1 MSMARKPQNACE
13 LVRRVLQHP
22 GGGLKALLKLVD
34 GGENEWLELKAAS
47 FPEGGAFAEGT
58 NEDDYR
64 WNVAKAAIA
73 LANSVGGVV
82 LLGVND
88 AGQPIGIDASDPKG
102 KRGSK
107 GAEAF
112 RREVVWQQVLLP
124 VRGWKTGRS
133 GTIKLKRP
141 RFLERLLSLEEIH
154 CDGKTVL
161 AIFVDSAP
169 SDYGFVEVTKVADPD
184 PCHDFIYA
192 RKRGAIGQVIDLPKD
207 DLVVLDLHEQQR
219 KQAVAEIGLTWER
232 FVASGAIARP
242 VEELVPAIQSY
253 IAHLKDDFSSLED
266 VYVPMDVEQTK
277 TGTQAAKRRT
287 EHNPL
292 RAETWLSAKSAVASA
307 NGGDDLITVE
317 DEVRRGLATELVSQE
332 RRALLIGEGGAGKS
346 GCFAKLALDE
356 ARLWAPDRSWP
367 LVVRLSEYSDIGL
380 AGQFE
385 RVSGIKWL
393 DLAPLVAEGRVT
405 LYLDGLNECPDALY
419 ESCCVDLASLLREYP
434 DARVRVCS
442 RSNAVPENLGLATF
456 EMQPL
461 DHEQQ
466 LKVLRE
472 LLGDDRRSEDTLD
485 RLYRQP
491 GAAKIFSSPLLLRIA
506 AEIVREGSEIPLG
519 RAGLYRRFV
528 ETWYRREAES
538 ANPSSAGL
546 PCSLDQMFDA
556 LTELAFRTRQ
566 GGLSTLNVDRVQE
579 LLMPILGE
587 EADRFIDWTAQ
598 GTILARSKATGAI
611 RFWHET
617 IQEYFCAEF
626 LAARHEDLDK
636 NALTAGAVSRQG
648 RWAMPLAFAFEL
660 IEDPAPSFLDM
671 AWQSEPLI
679 VAAAAGDVSDLGST
693 RLGMDAWSR
702 GVLRTLCGGD
712 ASEDARTITIEARL
726 PPKYPL
732 PAYLVSTLRS
742 STFWYAAQAHEAGA
756 ARLVRLQKLICG
768 RQFPWIELLPD
779 ALIENNE
786 WGADLSP
793 ALRLI
798 CGASPRPSLN
808 EVLETATV
816 SELCALRRQKRI
828 SADVFLSQ
836 FERALTRSVGD
847 QLELDLVDILRSE
860 KDKADAVVG
869 KLLKR
874 YGSDL
879 RRIAGEPDLSLR
891 LLNVLVRNH
900 VIEPFEIR
908 SDPERLQSI
917 LSNMSMMN
925 ALRLAKAGVIQAADL
940 DTDTRDRLIFEKKT
954 KKEQIR
960 QALRCG
966 LICDED
972 LPRELLSKVSSGTK
986 NGDKAKSTKRPGFKF
1001 YAADLADTNI
1011 RSDVDAELKGAG
1023 YWRVTVKRIPSAG
1036 QFGFVSHSDFDRDIF
1051 CHLSTIATNGSPLAE
1066 GMVLDVKLA
1075 TRFDRNRGEWGVS
1088 VVSGRIAK

>member
-1 MSMARKPQNACE
+1 MSLARKPQNACE

-22 GGGLKALLKLVD
+22 GGGLQALLKIVE

-47 FPEGGAFAEGT
+47 FPEGGVFAEGA

-88 AGQPIGIDASDPKG
+88 AGQPIGIEASDPKG

-124 VRGWKTGRS
+124 MRGWKTGRS
-133 GTIKLKRP
+133 GTIKLTRP
-141 RFLERLLSLEEIH
+141 RLFERLLSLEEIH

-161 AIFVDSAP
+161 AIFVAP
-169 SDYGFVEVTKVADPD
+169 SDYGFVEVTKVADQRPTAD
-184 PCHDFIYA
+184 LIYV

-207 DLVVLDLHEQQR
+207 DLVLLDLHEQQR

-232 FVASGAIARP
+232 FLASGAIARP

-253 IAHLKDDFSSLED
+253 IAHIEDDFSSLED
-266 VYVPMDVEQTK
+266 VYVPLDVEQIK
-277 TGTQAAKRRT
+277 TGAQVIKRRPGK
-287 EHNPL
+287 NPL
-292 RAETWLSAKSAVASA
+292 HAESWLNEKGAVASP
-307 NGGDDLITVE
+307 NGGDDMMAVE
-317 DEVRRGLATELVSQE
+317 DEARRGLATELVGQE

-367 LVVRLSEYSDIGL
+367 LLVRLSEYSDVGL

-385 RVSGIKWL
+385 SVSGIKWQ

-419 ESCCVDLASLLREYP
+419 ESCCVDLASLLGEYP
-434 DARVRVCS
+434 DARVRVGS
-442 RSNAVPENLGLATF
+442 RSSAVPENLGLATF

-472 LLGDDRRSEDTLD
+472 LLGDDHRSEDTLD

-506 AEIVREGSEIPLG
+506 AEIVREGSEIPRG
-519 RAGLYRRFV
+519 RAALYRRFV
-528 ETWYRREAES
+528 ETWYRREAGS
-538 ANPSSAGL
+538 ADRGSAGL
-546 PCSLDQMFDA
+546 PCSLGQMVDA
-556 LTELAFRTRQ
+556 LTELAFRMRQ
-566 GGLSTLNVDRVQE
+566 GGLSTLTIDRVQK
-579 LLMPILGE
+579 LLSPILGE
-587 EADRFIDWTAQ
+587 EADSFIDWTAQ
-598 GTILARSKATGAI
+598 GTILARSEATGAI

-626 LAARHEDLDK
+626 LAERHEDLDI
-636 NALTAGAVSRQG
+636 NTLTAGAVSRQG
-648 RWAMPLAFAFEL
+648 TWAMPLAFALEL
-660 IEDPAPSFLDM
+660 VRDPSPSFLDM
-671 AWQSEPLI
+671 AWQVEPLI
-679 VAAAAGDVSDLGST
+679 VAAAAADVCDLGAA

-702 GVLRTLCGGD
+702 GVLRTLCGDD
-712 ASEDARTITIEARL
+712 ASEDARAITMEARL

-742 STFWYAAQAHEAGA
+742 STFWYAAQAHEAGK
-756 ARLVRLQKLICG
+756 ARLVRLQKLVCG
-768 RQFPWIELLPD
+768 RQFPWIELLPE
-779 ALIENNE
+779 ALTENKE

-793 ALRLI
+793 ALRFI
-798 CGASPRPSLN
+798 CGVSPRPSLN

-828 SADVFLSQ
+828 SADIFLSQ
-836 FERALTRSVGD
+836 LERSLARSTEAKR
-847 QLELDLVDILRSE
+847 ELDLVDILRSE

-869 KLLKR
+869 NLLKKYR
-874 YGSDL
+874 PDL
-879 RRIAGEPDLSLR
+879 RRIAGEQDLSLR
-891 LLNVLVRNH
+891 LLNVLVRNR
-900 VIEPFEIR
+900 VVEPFEIR
-908 SDPERLQSI
+908 NDPERLRNI
-917 LSNMSMMN
+917 LSSMSMMN
-925 ALRLAKAGVIQAADL
+925 ALRLAKVGVIQAADL
-940 DTDTRDRLIFEKKT
+940 DADTRDRLIFEKKT
-954 KKEQIR
+954 TKNQIKD
-960 QALRCG
+960 ALRTG
-966 LICDED
+966 LICDYD
-972 LPRELLSKVSSGTK
+972 LPRELLSMVASGTRS
-986 NGDKAKSTKRPGFKF
+986 NGNGQATRCPGFKF
-1001 YAADLADTNI
+1001 YAADLTDKKI
-1011 RSDVDAELKGAG
+1011 RTDVDAQLKAKG
-1023 YWRVTVKRIPSAG
+1023 YWRVSIKRTHSSG
-1036 QFGFVSHSDFDRDIF
+1036 QFGFVSHSDFDRDIY
-1051 CHLSTIATNGSPLAE
+1051 CHFSKIASNGLPLAK
-1066 GMVLDVKLA
+1066 GVALDVRLA
-1075 TRFDRNRGEWGVS
+1075 TRFDQNRGEWGVS
-1088 VVSGRIAK
+1088 VVSGRTAE

>member
-1 MSMARKPQNACE
+1 
-13 LVRRVLQHP
+13 
-22 GGGLKALLKLVD
+22 
-34 GGENEWLELKAAS
+34 
-47 FPEGGAFAEGT
+47 
-58 NEDDYR
+58 
-64 WNVAKAAIA
+64 
-73 LANSVGGVV
+73 
-82 LLGVND
+82 
-88 AGQPIGIDASDPKG
+88 
-102 KRGSK
+102 
-107 GAEAF
+107 
-112 RREVVWQQVLLP
+112 
-124 VRGWKTGRS
+124 
-133 GTIKLKRP
+133 
-141 RFLERLLSLEEIH
+141 
-154 CDGKTVL
+154 
-161 AIFVDSAP
+161 
-169 SDYGFVEVTKVADPD
+169 
-184 PCHDFIYA
+184 
-192 RKRGAIGQVIDLPKD
+192 
-207 DLVVLDLHEQQR
+207 
-219 KQAVAEIGLTWER
+219 
-232 FVASGAIARP
+232 
-242 VEELVPAIQSY
+242 
-253 IAHLKDDFSSLED
+253 
-266 VYVPMDVEQTK
+266 
-277 TGTQAAKRRT
+277 
-287 EHNPL
+287 
-292 RAETWLSAKSAVASA
+292 
-307 NGGDDLITVE
+307 
-317 DEVRRGLATELVSQE
+317 
-332 RRALLIGEGGAGKS
+332 
-346 GCFAKLALDE
+346 
-356 ARLWAPDRSWP
+356 
-367 LVVRLSEYSDIGL
+367 
-380 AGQFE
+380 
-385 RVSGIKWL
+385 
-393 DLAPLVAEGRVT
+393 
-405 LYLDGLNECPDALY
+405 
-419 ESCCVDLASLLREYP
+419 
-434 DARVRVCS
+434 
-442 RSNAVPENLGLATF
+442 
-456 EMQPL
+456 
-461 DHEQQ
+461 
-466 LKVLRE
+466 
-472 LLGDDRRSEDTLD
+472 
-485 RLYRQP
+485 
-491 GAAKIFSSPLLLRIA
+491 
-506 AEIVREGSEIPLG
+506 
-519 RAGLYRRFV
+519 
-528 ETWYRREAES
+528 
-538 ANPSSAGL
+538 
-546 PCSLDQMFDA
+546 MFDA

-566 GGLSTLNVDRVQE
+566 GGLSTLTVDRVQE
-579 LLMPILGE
+579 LLIPILGE

-626 LAARHEDLDK
+626 LAARHEDLDD
-636 NALTAGAVSRQG
+636 NALAAGAVSRQG

-671 AWQSEPLI
+671 SWQSEPLI

-726 PPKYPL
+726 PPKYPI

-756 ARLVRLQKLICG
+756 ARLDRLQKLICG

-779 ALIENNE
+779 ALIENNG
-786 WGADLSP
+786 WGEDLSP

-798 CGASPRPSLN
+798 CGASQRPSLN

-940 DTDTRDRLIFEKKT
+940 DTDARDRLIFEKKT

-972 LPRELLSKVSSGTK
+972 LPRELLSKVSSGRK
-986 NGDKAKSTKRPGFKF
+986 NSDKEKSANRPGFKF

-1051 CHLSTIATNGSPLAE
+1051 CHLSAIASNGSPLAE